1 MSTRKKQETVARL
14 TYYVVQTYKVAGR
27 NGLSADDPMPA
38 RDRDHALRL
47 LERYKPI
54 RAGVL
59 AFYRTGSP
67 ATGDWDDAIIL
78 ARHGKLPAEVDG
90 LRDDADTD
98 FERLDLS
105 ESDLKVA

>member
-1 MSTRKKQETVARL
+1 MSTRKKQETVERL
-14 TYYVVQTYKVAGR
+14 TYYVVQTYKAAGR

-47 LERYKPI
+47 FERYRPI

-98 FERLDLS
+98 FERLDLT
-105 ESDLKVA
+105 EGDLKVA

>member
-1 MSTRKKQETVARL
+1 MSSRTKQEAVARL
-14 TYYVVQTYKVAGR
+14 TYYVVQTYKAAGR

-38 RDRDHALRL
+38 RDRDHAVRL
-47 LERYKPI
+47 FERYKPI

-90 LRDDADTD
+90 LRDDADAD
-98 FERLDLS
+98 FERIDLT
-105 ESDLKVA
+105 EGDLKVA